1 MKFTV
6 DVDCTP
12 EEARRFLGLP
22 DVSALQ
28 EEAMSEIRTKMLE
41 MIQTSDPEALMKSW
55 MPSSVPDS
63 MKGLD
68 QMQKMFWSQFSPQ
81 PPQNKDSGKS

>member
-12 EEARRFLGLP
+12 EEARHFLCLP

-28 EEAMSEIRTKMLE
+28 EEALSEIRTKMLK
-41 MIQTSDPEALMKSW
+41 MIQSSDSEALMKSW

-68 QMQKMFWSQFSPQ
+68 QMQKMFWSQFSP
-81 PPQNKDSGKS
+81 KSPNTPKND

>member
-68 QMQKMFWSQFSPQ
+68 QMQKMFWSQFSSQ

>member
-1 MKFTV
+1 VKFTV

-12 EEARRFLGLP
+12 EEARKFLGLP
-22 DVSALQ
+22 DVSSLQ
-28 EEAMSEIRTKMLE
+28 EEAMAEIRKKMTE

-55 MPSSVPDS
+55 MPSSAPDS

-68 QMQKMFWSQFSPQ
+68 QMQKMFWSQFSPKGND
-81 PPQNKDSGKS
+81 PEK

>member
-12 EEARRFLGLP
+12 EEARHFLGLP

-28 EEAMSEIRTKMLE
+28 EEALSEIRTKMLK
-41 MIQTSDPEALMKSW
+41 MIQSSDSEALMKSW

-68 QMQKMFWSQFSPQ
+68 QMQKMFWSQFSP
-81 PPQNKDSGKS
+81 KSPNTPKND

>member
-12 EEARRFLGLP
+12 EEARQFLGLP

-28 EEAMSEIRTKMLE
+28 EEALSEIRTKMLE
-41 MIQTSDPEALMKSW
+41 MIQSSDPEALMKSW

-68 QMQKMFWSQFSPQ
+68 QMQKMFWSQFSP
-81 PPQNKDSGKS
+81 KSSQKSESD